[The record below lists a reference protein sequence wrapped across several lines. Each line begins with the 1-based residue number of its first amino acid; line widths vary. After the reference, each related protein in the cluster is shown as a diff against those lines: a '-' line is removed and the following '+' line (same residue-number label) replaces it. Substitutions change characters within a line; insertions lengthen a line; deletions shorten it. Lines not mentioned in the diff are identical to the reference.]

1 MKKARNISA
10 LLLAVVLTLALG
22 ISAMAAPVAPSGI
35 TVKQVYDF
43 TSLPNGDTTD
53 SALGFWNPTG
63 GSANVNVNNGVITF
77 ASNNWG
83 AFPNFTDKQ
92 MNILKES
99 DGWGFY
105 FKAGNEDAAVTMGF
119 NGANGVNHVLATG
132 KPVILCPLSG
142 EPQNVNTEYS
152 DGLNQGIIIVP
163 AGFEGYI
170 YIPFNA
176 YITNDGNN
184 AAFDVTVNPPA
195 TPIYVLG
202 LGAPAGFGEIV
213 AYSEGPQGTAD
224 LSVVAYAAAAVTG
237 LGSLLFIRKRK

>member
-22 ISAMAAPVAPSGI
+22 ITAMAAPVAPSGI
-35 TVKQVYDF
+35 TVTQVYNF
-43 TSLPNGDTTD
+43 NSLPNGDTTD
-53 SALGFWNPTG
+53 TALGFWNPTG

-77 ASNNWG
+77 AANNWG
-83 AFPNFTDKQ
+83 AFTNFTEDQ
-92 MNILKES
+92 MNIFKRS

-105 FKAGNEDAAVTMGF
+105 FKAGSEDAAVTMGF
-119 NGANGVNHVLATG
+119 NGANGANHVLAVD

-142 EPQNVNTEYS
+142 EPQSINTEFS
-152 DGLNQGIIIVP
+152 SGLNQGIIVVP

-176 YITNDGNN
+176 YIVNDGSN
-184 AAFDVTVNPPA
+184 AAFDVTANPPA

-213 AYSEGPQGTAD
+213 AYSEGSNDTAD